1 VARLRAT
8 APAFDASRV
17 LTEFRRDQAFE
28 NTSTSVAAS
37 RMRNAF
43 NNLTDSVTDENE
55 KARFETEMDNL
66 GIASVSVRD
75 FSIGIPRLP
84 SEQRYVSAGGNTPLH
99 QRGIM
104 EDFNLPKEAVEEG
117 FSIKKDELFAQLEA
131 KEQMEHYAKVYQAR
145 KSSSEETRARKSRG
159 LRPAQGG
166 HGGGVQHQE
175 GRVVCSAEHHI
186 SISSIVP

>member
-1 VARLRAT
+1 
-8 APAFDASRV
+8 V

-99 QRGIM
+99 QRGI
-104 EDFNLPKEAVEEG
+104 
-117 FSIKKDELFAQLEA
+117 KKDELFAQLEA